1 MNRLRVAWLF
11 VAVVSGDYTVLTLTV
26 GQLSDFGA
34 SAAIC
39 AGATVAAGLTAY
51 ADRRRH
57 KVGARRRAALRKR
70 YDHRAVT
77 EPRCPRREPATG
89 FESDGARMCWGCR
102 GTDGPDMEVMA

>member
-26 GQLSDFGA
+26 GQLSDFGV

-51 ADRRRH
+51 AGGRRH
-57 KVGARRRAALRKR
+57 KVVAGGRATLRKR
-70 YDHRAVT
+70 FHHRAAVG
-77 EPRCPRREPATG
+77 PLCPSCG
-89 FESDGARMCWGCR
+89 GMCER
-102 GTDGPDMEVMA
+102 PSE